1 MSTIFDMGYSIIKG
15 SCVHLNKRGKVI
27 KGDNI
32 SKFACHLNVGNT
44 VANLKI
50 YVYCTKMK
58 ENVARF
64 LRGSMLY
71 CTQNTKIRKKGL
83 I

>member
-1 MSTIFDMGYSIIKG
+1 MSTIFDMGYSIIKR
-15 SCVHLNKRGKVI
+15 SCVNLNKRGKVI

-50 YVYCTKMK
+50 YV
-58 ENVARF
+58 
-64 LRGSMLY
+64 LLH
-71 CTQNTKIRKKGL
+71 QNERKSS
-83 I
+83 